1 MLRSVA
7 RRPDI
12 AALCLLGA
20 FTAVAGWPLVVGG
33 TAIGMDAVTQFY
45 PWYSY
50 LGRSLA
56 SGEIPAWNPHLLSGA
71 PFAADPLSGWTYLPA
86 MLFFTVL
93 PLVAAAKVYLVFHLL
108 LAGLSSYA
116 LSRSLGMGTAG
127 ALLAATAYEF
137 SGYLYVR
144 NTCCFAYAS
153 VVAWLPLAVLGAELA
168 IRSRSWL
175 QRGLWWG
182 LCGLAVSQIL
192 AAWLGQGSAYA
203 LLALGG
209 YVVYRTLLFP
219 PENVLGLSGR
229 LSALALHGG
238 AVLLV
243 GFALAAAGL
252 LPRLEYNALSNLAG
266 GYPNPE
272 PGDGLPVQSW
282 PRVFMVNG
290 MVYAGVV
297 TSALALA
304 APLMAGRRF
313 AAPYFA
319 VLCLAALELARPEQ
333 TWLHSL
339 LYHLPAMEQ
348 IHSHAPERVLVVFY
362 LGAAMLAGSTL
373 TVLLQRGREAPH
385 LAALPALAALFLATR
400 PTQNDDLEAVELP
413 FVEGF
418 TMPSDQFYA
427 VACAVALAAAAALLP
442 GRAPRY
448 IAAGLLVLITF
459 NELVVSGLQTMDRH
473 TETVGLG
480 HLEKIDLSSYYEP
493 TGATRFLRAAGEQP
507 YRYAGYWPKFDDQF
521 REVSYNYRFMQPGIR
536 ALEAENRAI
545 LRDGLQ
551 SVHGYNALHLARYEE
566 YMDAANDFSQRYHN
580 LDIYSDGLKSPLLDL
595 LNVRYIVSLASET
608 SQFVED
614 PDQVGPMVYEDDR
627 VRIFENEDALP
638 RAWIVHSARQMH
650 PLFALDRLD
659 SGTVDPRQTALLPDE
674 PPPLGE
680 PDDPSEDRARVTE
693 YEANRIELQ
702 TATGARGLLVLS
714 EVYYP
719 GWNAYVDGKQVPLH
733 RANHL
738 LRAVPVPAGEHE
750 VELRYEPWTLRAGIA
765 ISTVTAAAMLAVA
778 AAALIQRRRA
788 GKAGSE

>member
-7 RRPDI
+7 HRPDA
-12 AALCLLGA
+12 AALLALGA
-20 FTAVAGWPLVVGG
+20 FTAAAGWPLVVGG

-50 LGRSLA
+50 LGDSLA
-56 SGEIPAWNPHLLSGA
+56 SGEIPAWNPRLLSGA

-86 MLFFTVL
+86 MLFFTLL
-93 PLVAAAKVYLVFHLL
+93 PLVVAAKVYLVFHLL

-116 LSRSLGMGTAG
+116 LSRSLGMGMPG

-153 VVAWLPLAVLGAELA
+153 VVAWLPLAILGAELA
-168 IRSRSWL
+168 IRSRAWL

-182 LCGLAVSQIL
+182 LCGLAISQIL
-192 AAWLGQGSAYA
+192 ASWLGQGSAYA

-219 PENVLGLSGR
+219 PENVRGLKGR
-229 LSALALHGG
+229 TSALALHGG

-272 PGDGLPVQSW
+272 PGDGLPVENW

-290 MVYAGVV
+290 FVYAGVV

-304 APLMAGRRF
+304 APLIAGKKF

-319 VLCLAALELARPEQ
+319 VLCLAALELSRPEQ

-339 LYHLPAMEQ
+339 LYNLPAMQQ
-348 IHSHAPERVLVVFY
+348 IHPHAPERVMVVFY
-362 LGAAMLAGSTL
+362 LGAALLAGSAL

-400 PTQNDDLEAVELP
+400 PTQNEDLEAVELP
-413 FVEGF
+413 LIDGV
-418 TMPSDQFYA
+418 TMPPDQFYA
-427 VACAVALAAAAALLP
+427 VASAVTLAAAVALLP
-442 GRAPRY
+442 RRAPRY
-448 IAAGLLVLITF
+448 IAAGLLVLVTF
-459 NELVVSGLQTMDRH
+459 NELVVSGLDTMERH

-480 HLEKIDLSSYYEP
+480 HMDKISLSSYYES
-493 TGATRFLRAAGEQP
+493 TGATRFLQSAGEEP
-507 YRYAGYWPKFDDQF
+507 SRYIGYWPEFDDEF
-521 REVSYNYRFMQPGIR
+521 REVSYNYRFMQPGVR

-551 SVHGYNALHLARYEE
+551 SVHGYNALHLDRYEE
-566 YMDAANDFSQRYHN
+566 YINAANDFPQRYHN
-580 LDIYSDGLKSPLLDL
+580 LDIYSAALETPLLDL
-595 LNVRYIVSLASET
+595 LNVRHIV
-608 SQFVED
+608 
-614 PDQVGPMVYEDDR
+614 
-627 VRIFENEDALP
+627 
-638 RAWIVHSARQMH
+638 
-650 PLFALDRLD
+650 
-659 SGTVDPRQTALLPDE
+659 
-674 PPPLGE
+674 
-680 PDDPSEDRARVTE
+680 
-693 YEANRIELQ
+693 
-702 TATGARGLLVLS
+702 
-714 EVYYP
+714 
-719 GWNAYVDGKQVPLH
+719 
-733 RANHL
+733 
-738 LRAVPVPAGEHE
+738 VPAGEDPKG
-750 VELRYEPWTLRAGIA
+750 VEEL
-765 ISTVTAAAMLAVA
+765 
-778 AAALIQRRRA
+778 
-788 GKAGSE
+788 